1 MPSQAG
7 IGGEWNE
14 EVMDEPE
21 VTATISA
28 IVCRLREWRL
38 YAEASEVA
46 ALLQPLSVALD
57 KSA

>member
-1 MPSQAG
+1 MPSQAV
-7 IGGEWNE
+7 INGEGKDGD
-14 EVMDEPE
+14 MDEPE
-21 VTATISA
+21 VTATIST

-46 ALLQPLSVALD
+46 ALLRPLSVALD

>member
-1 MPSQAG
+1 MGNQ
-7 IGGEWNE
+7 E
-14 EVMDEPE
+14 ERDWMSEPE
-21 VTATISA
+21 VTETIST

-46 ALLQPLSVALD
+46 ALLRPLSVALD